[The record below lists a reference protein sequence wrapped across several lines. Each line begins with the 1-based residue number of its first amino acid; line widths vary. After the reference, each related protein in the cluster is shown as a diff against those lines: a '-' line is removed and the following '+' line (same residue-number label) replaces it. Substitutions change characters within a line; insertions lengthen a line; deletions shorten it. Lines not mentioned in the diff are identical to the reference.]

1 MKYFTRQGKRCRME
15 DIINT
20 DMRTQ
25 SNTASPLNIVWITQ
39 LSKIEVFI
47 KGNAVNED
55 TVYIV
60 QTISPKWEV
69 SIREY
74 SGQILRRNCGNIF
87 HRLIDSYAIFE
98 KDWELMLSY
107 IWALPSVYRADLT
120 TVPNHVERILCTG
133 LTTLH

>member
-25 SNTASPLNIVWITQ
+25 PHTAIPLNIVWITQ
-39 LSKIEVFI
+39 LSKMEVFI

-60 QTISPKWEV
+60 RTISPKWEV
-69 SIREY
+69 SMQEY
-74 SGQILRRNCGNIF
+74 SGRILRRNCGNIF
-87 HRLIDSYAIFE
+87 HRLIDSYAIFG
-98 KDWELMLSY
+98 KDWKLILSY
-107 IWALPSVYRADLT
+107 IWVLPEKHRADLT
-120 TVPNHVERILCTG
+120 TVPNHVETILCTG
-133 LTTLH
+133 LTTFH